1 MTLVPS
7 QELQGSQG
15 QTTCEGQFDIRG
27 KRELTSL
34 RELVG
39 RDDKSPK
46 YGKDRIK

>member
-1 MTLVPS
+1 MVLRL
-7 QELQGSQG
+7 ELKGNQG

-39 RDDKSPK
+39 RDDRVQSN
-46 YGKDRIK
+46 GKDRIK